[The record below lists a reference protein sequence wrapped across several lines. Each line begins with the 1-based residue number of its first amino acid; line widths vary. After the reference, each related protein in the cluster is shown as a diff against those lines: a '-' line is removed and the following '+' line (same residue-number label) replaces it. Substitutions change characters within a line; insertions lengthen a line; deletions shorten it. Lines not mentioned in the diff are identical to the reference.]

1 MKKYKILALA
11 MLSCVAMKG
20 FAQGNNVTG
29 KIVDKQGNPVEGALV
44 FVEANPLVQV
54 ATDRNG

>member
-29 KIVDKQGNPVEGALV
+29 KIVDKQGNPVEGALG
-44 FVEANPLVQV
+44 FL
-54 ATDRNG
+54 